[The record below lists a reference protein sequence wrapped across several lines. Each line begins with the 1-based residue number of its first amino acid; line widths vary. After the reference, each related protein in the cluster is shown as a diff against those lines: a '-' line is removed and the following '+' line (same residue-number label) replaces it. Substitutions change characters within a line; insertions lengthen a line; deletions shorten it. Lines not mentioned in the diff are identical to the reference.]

1 MTNGVLV
8 AGAGPVGLTMAL
20 ELTRFGVPVRIVD
33 KIPEASRTSRAVA
46 VWPRTLEL
54 LDRSGATADLLP
66 LGNKVAAANI
76 LSRGR
81 LVTSLK
87 LDQIPSPY
95 PFVLMAPQYETEAV
109 LRRHLAAHGV
119 APEFGVELLD
129 FDQDGGGVS
138 ARLRSA
144 NGAESAECF
153 DWLVACDG
161 AHSMARHRLGL
172 AFDGDAMGLD
182 WTQGDFHLSGYPF
195 PSSQMA
201 IFWHE
206 DGPLLFFP
214 MAPDRARVITSL
226 GASTGEPPVALE
238 REAFQKLVD
247 IRGPGGVTLTDA
259 VWTSAFRIN
268 ERQVQSYRSGRV
280 FLAGDAAHV
289 HSPAGGQGM
298 NTGIQD
304 AVNLAWKLALASRG
318 APAAPA
324 LLDSYDAERRSVG
337 AGVIAASGRMTRMG
351 TLSDHSLQH
360 VRDFVAHILMGLAPI
375 QRAIVGRMAEVS
387 VSYPDSPLNCPSQG
401 PAPAGSRVR
410 PVLAETPFGS
420 GDAPRFSVCGGAG
433 AARMATRFPDLL
445 EARSGLSDHDGLVA
459 LVRPDGYLAA
469 SVPDPDWE
477 SLIPYLRQFLP
488 AGSELHSAAAGD
500 AIVGR

>member
-20 ELTRFGVPVRIVD
+20 ELARYGVPVRIVD

-129 FDQDGGGVS
+129 FDQDGGAIS
-138 ARLRSA
+138 ARLRGA

-153 DWLVACDG
+153 DWLVGCDG
-161 AHSMARHRLGL
+161 AHSVVRHRLGL

-214 MAPDRARVITSL
+214 MAPDRARIITSL

-238 REAFQKLVD
+238 WEAFQKLVD
-247 IRGPGGVTLTDA
+247 IRGPGGITLTDA

-268 ERQVQSYRSGRV
+268 ERQVESYRSGRV

-304 AVNLAWKLALASRG
+304 AINLAWKLALASRG
-318 APAAPA
+318 AAAAPA
-324 LLDSYDAERRSVG
+324 LLESYDAERRPVG
-337 AGVIAASGRMTRMG
+337 AKVIAASGRMTRMG
-351 TLSDHSLQH
+351 TLSDHTLQH
-360 VRDFVAHILMGLAPI
+360 VRDFVAHILMGLNPVR
-375 QRAIVGRMAEVS
+375 RAVAGLMAEVS
-387 VSYPDSPLNCPSQG
+387 IGYPDSPLNGPRQG
-401 PAPAGSRVR
+401 SVPAGSRVR
-410 PVLAETPFGS
+410 PVRAAAPFGS
-420 GDAPRFSVCGGAG
+420 GDAPRFSLCGGAG
-433 AARMATRFPDLL
+433 AAELASRFPNLL
-445 EARSGLSDHDGLVA
+445 EAGPSLPEYDGLIA
-459 LVRPDGYLAA
+459 MVRPDGYLAA
-469 SVPDPDWE
+469 SVADEDWT
-477 SLIPYLRQFLP
+477 SLLPYLRQFQRV
-488 AGSELHSAAAGD
+488 GSGRHSVTIDD
-500 AIVGR
+500 AIVGG